1 MPAAVAQ
8 TTATLVGRV
17 TDPSGTPIA
26 EAKVNAENTGTGTN
40 RETRSNSTGEYLIPT
55 IPTGVYRVS
64 ITAPGFKTF
73 VQGGVQLQ
81 VEQNTRV
88 DAKLEI
94 GQVNETVTV
103 AANVVNVD
111 TQSATLGA
119 TVDNVRVA
127 NLPLNGLQVLSLATM
142 LPGVGQASLPVVVTN
157 SRSGPNMSISGS
169 RTNNLNIMLD
179 GSTFITA
186 KHGSSQ
192 NLPAPDTLDEFRILT
207 NSYGA
212 EYGRTSGGVV
222 LAVTKSGTNEFHGSL
237 YEYLRNDVLN
247 ARSAFATSKPFLRQ
261 NQFGGTIGGPARL
274 PHYDGRNR
282 TFFFFSYEGLRI
294 RQQTLN
300 AFSPLTAQER
310 DGDFSGSKPVI
321 DPLTGQPFPGN
332 RIPSNRFDPMAP
344 NILSSYIPV
353 LVGQQLQSL
362 NSIPQ
367 TRNQYAFKGDHKIS
381 ASDSLW
387 VRYFRNQDGTPVN
400 SGGGNIF
407 ALASPRNNLVQ
418 SAAASEIHT
427 FGPTLL
433 NEGHLSYTRIDN
445 FGPASDANKT
455 PRDLGGSYNQDG
467 PQPFAPTVTV
477 QGRFNMTPN
486 QPWKEVDNLFQADD
500 KLSWIHGRHALKAG
514 VMILYFRTFLQT
526 QFQTSGVFNFD
537 GSYSGNPAADFLL
550 GKPLSFSQASTY
562 NDSPRGGSAEFFVQD
577 DIAITRRLKVN
588 LGLRYNAPIPW
599 HERFN
604 HLALIIPGRQST
616 SIRRRLRACS
626 IPAIP
631 EFPTVSSSPTA
642 TISRRASVS
651 PGMCSETAGPR
662 SAALTAFS
670 TCRSTLS
677 TSTGRTRIRPI
688 RQAFSSLHRRA

>member
-17 TDPSGTPIA
+17 TDPSGTPIV
-26 EAKVNAENTGTGTN
+26 EAKVTAENAGTGAS
-40 RETRSNSTGEYLIPT
+40 RETRSNSTGEYLMPT

-247 ARSAFATSKPFLRQ
+247 ARSAFAASKPFLRQ

-282 TFFFFSYEGLRI
+282 TFFF
-294 RQQTLN
+294 
-300 AFSPLTAQER
+300 
-310 DGDFSGSKPVI
+310 
-321 DPLTGQPFPGN
+321 
-332 RIPSNRFDPMAP
+332 
-344 NILSSYIPV
+344 
-353 LVGQQLQSL
+353 
-362 NSIPQ
+362 
-367 TRNQYAFKGDHKIS
+367 
-381 ASDSLW
+381 
-387 VRYFRNQDGTPVN
+387 
-400 SGGGNIF
+400 
-407 ALASPRNNLVQ
+407 
-418 SAAASEIHT
+418 
-427 FGPTLL
+427 LL
-433 NEGHLSYTRIDN
+433 L
-445 FGPASDANKT
+445 
-455 PRDLGGSYNQDG
+455 
-467 PQPFAPTVTV
+467 
-477 QGRFNMTPN
+477 
-486 QPWKEVDNLFQADD
+486 
-500 KLSWIHGRHALKAG
+500 
-514 VMILYFRTFLQT
+514 
-526 QFQTSGVFNFD
+526 
-537 GSYSGNPAADFLL
+537 
-550 GKPLSFSQASTY
+550 
-562 NDSPRGGSAEFFVQD
+562 
-577 DIAITRRLKVN
+577 
-588 LGLRYNAPIPW
+588 
-599 HERFN
+599 
-604 HLALIIPGRQST
+604 
-616 SIRRRLRACS
+616 
-626 IPAIP
+626 
-631 EFPTVSSSPTA
+631 
-642 TISRRASVS
+642 
-651 PGMCSETAGPR
+651 
-662 SAALTAFS
+662 
-670 TCRSTLS
+670 
-677 TSTGRTRIRPI
+677 
-688 RQAFSSLHRRA
+688 